1 MASTSPAAL
10 GFEPARLDGVK
21 RAVQADVDAVR
32 FDGASLIVARRGV
45 IVLDETIG
53 FADRAAGR
61 PLARDDVFFT
71 MSVAKQ
77 FTNTAVLQAVERGRL
92 ALTTRVVDVI
102 PEFGAYGK
110 DRITVGDLIIH
121 KAGLSAGPPPVP
133 PEKMGDLGA
142 VVAAI
147 AAMPTEAEPG
157 TVISYSPI
165 CAHAVLAEIV
175 RRVDGGKRTFRRI
188 LADDVFAPLGMA
200 DSSLGL
206 RADLITRRVPVVV
219 RDRTPGLFPPEAL
232 EGLSALLHEESEIPA
247 GGCLTTASDLFRFA
261 EAMRQGG
268 ALDGRRVLS
277 PSMLR
282 VATTNQTGDLPNLL
296 WAYAKKQAGWP
307 DIPAFLGMGFFLRG
321 TGIFP
326 MPFGSLASPGTF
338 GGLGAGS
345 NMFWVDPVSEVTCVF
360 LSAGLLE
367 ELANVAR
374 LQRISDLVHA
384 ALVR

>member
-1 MASTSPAAL
+1 MAPTNPAAL
-10 GFEPARLDGVK
+10 GFDPARLEAVK
-21 RAVQADVDAVR
+21 RALQADVDALR
-32 FDGASLIVARRGV
+32 FDGAALIVARRGV

-61 PLARDDVFFT
+61 RLARDDVFFT

-77 FTNTAVLQAVERGRL
+77 FTNTTVLQAVERGRL

-102 PEFGAYGK
+102 PEFGVYGK

-121 KAGLSAGPPPVP
+121 KAGLSAGPPPVA

-175 RRVDGGKRTFRRI
+175 RRVDAGKRAFRQI

-206 RADLITRRVPVVV
+206 RSDLTTRRVPVVV

-232 EGLSALLHEESEIPA
+232 EGLSALLHEASEIPA

-277 PSMLR
+277 PGMLR

-296 WAYAKKQAGWP
+296 WTYAKKQAGWP

-345 NMFWVDPVSEVTCVF
+345 NMFWVDPVSEVSCVF

-367 ELANVAR
+367 EIANVAR
-374 LQRISDLVHA
+374 LQRLSDLVHSA
-384 ALVR
+384 IVA